1 MLPWLLGCSPS
12 SQAWVSPRQRERLP
26 FLSRPGS
33 WQVLR
38 PGVVDGGGLTGR
50 VGLMCWVSGSQKRE
64 AGSPEAPLL
73 GPPPPGR
80 TPASPSWIP
89 SHHSL
94 RHPPPGGPQ
103 HLCHL
108 SPTQPSFLGCPSPW
122 GPHALNL
129 PSPPPSLLSRKYSS
143 PQKSRENFTADTA
156 NPPPRFCD
164 EHLAVL
170 DSSGVRPASVRPSI
184 HRGLG
189 HSRSFGLLC
198 LSPTNTLTGLS
209 CLRVPSSS
217 TLLGVKCICG
227 EMHIRCHLV
236 SFDKYT
242 CLPQILIKLYHGP
255 YCHPRKSAGGLFQL
269 CPAQPRGGCSLV
281 RTGQC
286 QPVYWSWRGGWEG
299 RNRAEPG
306 RAFRVGPADT
316 DRSHLL
322 IQL

>member
-80 TPASPSWIP
+80 TPASPSRIP

-129 PSPPPSLLSRKYSS
+129 PSPPPSLLSRKYSN

-198 LSPTNTLTGLS
+198 LSPTNTLTGPS